1 MSKEYSA
8 CQLRGAT
15 NRPNEYQ
22 PGNCCIVN
30 AKLQHFKKVASNI
43 LVALGIVF
51 IAYIGIR
58 NWKDLTLVFSEF
70 DQFLFALSVAAGV
83 LGNLGIALLF
93 RSLLV
98 KHNALISAQD
108 AASLFYLS
116 QITKYVPGKIWGI
129 LYQAS
134 RVEGMTGSIAILL
147 SNIEL
152 MGIAIFTNIVIA
164 TSILSAS
171 TYPAVSWVTLIF
183 GIGITYYVTKAN
195 ALRFVRKYLN
205 KKFDTK
211 SLDVITHSENVLFD
225 LFAYWVCAGLF
236 VIANFALL
244 SAFFDLDTI
253 SKLHLIAYLLLAS
266 AISVLVVVM
275 PAGIGV
281 KEVIFLLLAGGS
293 TEYYEGLL
301 VTVAIVS
308 RFWQVT
314 MDLSGAALVFALR
327 RFFGK
332 S

>member
-1 MSKEYSA
+1 
-8 CQLRGAT
+8 
-15 NRPNEYQ
+15 
-22 PGNCCIVN
+22 VN
-30 AKLQHFKKVASNI
+30 AKLQRFKKVASRI
-43 LVALGIVF
+43 LVSLGILF

-58 NWKDLTLVFSEF
+58 HWEELTLAFNEF
-70 DQFLFALSVAAGV
+70 DQSLFALSVAAGV

-98 KHNALISAQD
+98 KHKALISARD
-108 AASLFYLS
+108 AASLFYVS

-152 MGIAIFTNIVIA
+152 MAIAIFTNLVIA
-164 TSILSAS
+164 ISILSVS
-171 TYPAVSWVTLIF
+171 TYPAVGF
-183 GIGITYYVTKAN
+183 TYYVTKAN
-195 ALRFVRKYLN
+195 PLRFVRNYLD
-205 KKFDTK
+205 KKLDTEN
-211 SLDVITHSENVLFD
+211 LDAITHSENVLFD
-225 LFAYWVCAGLF
+225 IFAYWVCSGLF
-236 VIANFALL
+236 VVANFALL

-253 SKLHLIAYLLLAS
+253 SNLHLIGYLLLAS
-266 AISVLVVVM
+266 AISVLAVVM

-281 KEVIFLLLAGGS
+281 KEVVFLLLAGAS
-293 TEYYEGLL
+293 TGYSEGFL

-314 MDLSGAALVFALR
+314 MDFSGAALVFALR

>member
-1 MSKEYSA
+1 M
-8 CQLRGAT
+8 
-15 NRPNEYQ
+15 
-22 PGNCCIVN
+22 N
-30 AKLQHFKKVASNI
+30 AKLQCFKKVARRI
-43 LVALGIVF
+43 LVPLGILF

-58 NWKDLTLVFSEF
+58 HWEELTLAFNEF
-70 DQFLFALSVAAGV
+70 DQSLFALSVAAGV

-98 KHNALISAQD
+98 KHNALISARD
-108 AASLFYLS
+108 AASLFYVS

-152 MGIAIFTNIVIA
+152 MAIAIFTNLVIA
-164 TSILSAS
+164 ISILSVS
-171 TYPAVSWVTLIF
+171 TYPAVSYSTLIL
-183 GIGITYYVTKAN
+183 GIGFTYYVTKAN
-195 ALRFVRKYLN
+195 PLRFVRNYLD
-205 KKFDTK
+205 KKLDTEN
-211 SLDVITHSENVLFD
+211 LDAITLSEHVLFD
-225 LFAYWVCAGLF
+225 FFAYWVCSGLF
-236 VIANFALL
+236 VVANFVLL

-253 SKLHLIAYLLLAS
+253 SNLHLIGYLLLAS
-266 AISVLVVVM
+266 AISVLAVVM

-281 KEVIFLLLAGGS
+281 KEVVFLLLAGGS
-293 TEYYEGLL
+293 TEYSEGLL

-314 MDLSGAALVFALR
+314 MDFSGAALVFALR

>member
-1 MSKEYSA
+1 M
-8 CQLRGAT
+8 
-15 NRPNEYQ
+15 
-22 PGNCCIVN
+22 N
-30 AKLQHFKKVASNI
+30 AKLQCFKKVARRI
-43 LVALGIVF
+43 LVPLGILF

-58 NWKDLTLVFSEF
+58 HWEELTLAFNEF
-70 DQFLFALSVAAGV
+70 DQSLFALSVAAGV

-98 KHNALISAQD
+98 KHNALISARD
-108 AASLFYLS
+108 AASLFYVS

-152 MGIAIFTNIVIA
+152 MAIAIFTNLVIA
-164 TSILSAS
+164 ISILSFS
-171 TYPAVSWVTLIF
+171 TYPAVSYSTLIL
-183 GIGITYYVTKAN
+183 GIGFTYYVTKAN
-195 ALRFVRKYLN
+195 PLRFVRNYLD
-205 KKFDTK
+205 KKLDTEN
-211 SLDVITHSENVLFD
+211 LDAITHSDNVLFD
-225 LFAYWVCAGLF
+225 FFAYWVCSGLF
-236 VIANFALL
+236 VVANFALL

-253 SKLHLIAYLLLAS
+253 SSLHLIGYLLLAS
-266 AISVLVVVM
+266 AISVLAVVM

-281 KEVIFLLLAGGS
+281 KEVVFLLLAGGS
-293 TEYYEGLL
+293 TEYSEGLL

-314 MDLSGAALVFALR
+314 MDFSGAALVFALR

>member
-1 MSKEYSA
+1 M
-8 CQLRGAT
+8 
-15 NRPNEYQ
+15 
-22 PGNCCIVN
+22 N
-30 AKLQHFKKVASNI
+30 AKLQRFKKVASRI
-43 LVALGIVF
+43 LVPLGILF

-58 NWKDLTLVFSEF
+58 HWEELTLVFNEF
-70 DQFLFALSVAAGV
+70 DQSLFALSVAAGV

-98 KHNALISAQD
+98 KHNAVVSARD
-108 AASLFYLS
+108 AASLFYVS

-147 SNIEL
+147 SNVEL
-152 MGIAIFTNIVIA
+152 MAIAMFTNIVIA
-164 TSILSAS
+164 ISILSAS
-171 TYPAVSWVTLIF
+171 TYPAVSYSTLIL
-183 GIGITYYVTKAN
+183 GIGFTYYLTKAN
-195 ALRFVRKYLN
+195 PLRFVRNYLD
-205 KKFDTK
+205 KKLDAEKLDT
-211 SLDVITHSENVLFD
+211 ITHSENVLFD
-225 LFAYWVCAGLF
+225 LFAYWVCSGLF
-236 VIANFALL
+236 VVAHFALL

-253 SKLHLIAYLLLAS
+253 SILHLIGYLLLAW
-266 AISVLVVVM
+266 AISVLFVVM

-281 KEVIFLLLAGGS
+281 KEVVFLLLAGGS
-293 TEYYEGLL
+293 TEYSEGLL

-314 MDLSGAALVFALR
+314 MDFSGAALVFVLR